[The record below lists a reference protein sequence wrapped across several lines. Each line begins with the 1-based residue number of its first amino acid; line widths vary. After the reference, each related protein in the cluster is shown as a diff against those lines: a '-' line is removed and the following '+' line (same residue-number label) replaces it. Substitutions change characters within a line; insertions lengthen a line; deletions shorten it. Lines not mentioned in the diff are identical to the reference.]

1 MSGSIKGNKGS
12 LLTFDFVIADL
23 EIYYSATSP
32 KNAYYELK
40 RYLISKGFEH
50 LKDSDYRHPEFS
62 VEQSI
67 QSAYDF
73 AMENKWFAPC
83 LSKLNVSPNIPVI
96 DISTH
101 LKIACGDID
110 WMNRKV
116 AEYNGIEEAE
126 EELEEDDELEL

>member
-12 LLTFDFVIADL
+12 LLTFDFLIADL

-32 KNAYYELK
+32 QNAYYDLK

-73 AMENKWFAPC
+73 AMENKWFALC
-83 LSKLNVSPNIPVI
+83 LSKLNVSPNIPIV
-96 DISTH
+96 DVSLD
-101 LKIACGDID
+101 LKNVYNDVD

-116 AEYNGIEEAE
+116 AEYYGLE
-126 EELEEDDELEL
+126 EELKEDDELEL